1 MIRLTGF
8 SNPPWVVQVLG
19 KNLVVN
25 YRIRGDVVRGLGT
38 NRNAKPI
45 CADFFPTQRIGTVT
59 YFFLQ
64 GHSLHKSG
72 IGALCPLPI
81 VMRFLNRA
89 CSGAIVETTIQIV
102 FPDIGGPAGEAR
114 SYLPASE
121 FIQK

>member
-81 VMRFLNRA
+81 KNKRSEGHTSELQSQSNLVCRLLLEKKNR
-89 CSGAIVETTIQIV
+89 I
-102 FPDIGGPAGEAR
+102 
-114 SYLPASE
+114 SYL
-121 FIQK
+121 FRLY